1 MRGRRYSQEEDER
14 VEQPCVSEIEI
25 TVLFFCYMYFL
36 YGQCV
41 PKQYYN
47 KLN

>member
-1 MRGRRYSQEEDER
+1 MRGRCDSREEDKR
-14 VEQPCVSEIEI
+14 GEQPCVSEIGF
-25 TVLFFCYMYFL
+25 LHMYFL